1 MWRLVAI
8 GSVGLAIASASVL
21 LPPSNGEEQLRSLT
35 HIATRGTDDSPVA
48 SAATSAAVARLPA
61 GGTKPLASRADPLA
75 TLPTAATADLPLTNV
90 AADGPEQDAQIVLQ
104 LQQQLRRVGCFKGK
118 LHGRWD
124 AGTRRAMARF
134 NDRVNA
140 RMALDSPNP
149 ILLTLVEKYDNRA
162 CGTPCN
168 PGTSPNALG
177 QCVSTQIVAAAAP
190 LPALPTPAA
199 AIAPAVAASAPVAA
213 IAVAAK
219 MPEPP
224 KPVDVAA
231 TAIAPAKPAA
241 VKLAVLAAPTQ
252 VKPQANL
259 VSTGNDW
266 APTIVVAPAA
276 PGLAADAP
284 RAGSVRAAAPKTVA
298 PLPVAKPVQSLPR
311 LAVVTPLPKSAAS
324 ALALAQPT
332 VIIRPASTT
341 LALNDLQPAPPALP
355 LPSTTVAL
363 AEPVAVALAA
373 PADAPLPKVLAA
385 PKQRKTTIAIVATP
399 KKKKYARKSSASGNT
414 QFALG
419 GPVRPRRHA
428 NATSWLT
435 ALFSGQMFVSS
446 NRFVARPRTS
456 LAARPSASAS
466 SGGSPELQIVL
477 SNH

>member
-35 HIATRGTDDSPVA
+35 HIATHGTDDSSAA
-48 SAATSAAVARLPA
+48 SAATTVTLAQGPNSR
-61 GGTKPLASRADPLA
+61 TKPLASRADPLA
-75 TLPTAATADLPLTNV
+75 TLPVAASRDLPVLDV
-90 AADGPEQDAQIVLQ
+90 AADSPEQDAKIVLQ

-140 RMALDSPNP
+140 HMALDSPNP

-177 QCVSTQIVAAAAP
+177 QCVSTQIVAAALP
-190 LPALPTPAA
+190 LPALPVPAA

-213 IAVAAK
+213 VAVAAMK
-219 MPEPP
+219 PEAP
-224 KPVDVAA
+224 KPAVVAA
-231 TAIAPAKPAA
+231 TTIAPAKPVATKLAA
-241 VKLAVLAAPTQ
+241 VVAPAL
-252 VKPQANL
+252 VKPQANMA
-259 VSTGNDW
+259 STGNDW

-284 RAGSVRAAAPKTVA
+284 RPGSVWAAAPKNVA
-298 PLPVAKPVQSLPR
+298 PLPVAKPLQSASR
-311 LAVVTPLPKSAAS
+311 LAVATPLPKAAAS
-324 ALALAQPT
+324 ALAIAQPT
-332 VIIRPASTT
+332 VIIRPDPTT
-341 LALNDLQPAPPALP
+341 LASNDMQPAPPALP

-363 AEPVAVALAA
+363 AEPAAVALAA
-373 PADAPLPKVLAA
+373 PAGAPLPKVSAA
-385 PKQRKTTIAIVATP
+385 PKQRKTSIAIVATP
-399 KKKKYARKSSASGNT
+399 KKKKYARKSSGSGNT

-428 NATSWLT
+428 NPTSWFT
-435 ALFSGQMFVSS
+435 ALFNGQMFVSS
-446 NRFVARPRTS
+446 NRFVARPRS
-456 LAARPSASAS
+456 SFAARPSGAGNT
-466 SGGSPELQIVL
+466 GGKPELQIVL